1 MEIFFNSRCQLAG
14 NFYEDIFECL
24 DYFHNQNIKIGIL
37 TNGSADLT
45 HCEELNKYLFIK
57 MTAADVG
64 ISKPSPVGF
73 LACSQVN
80 IWVFYYTIYI
90 YIYLYVKSLFIIN

>member
-45 HCEELNKYLFIK
+45 RCEELNKYLFIK

-90 YIYLYVKSLFIIN
+90 YIYIQYTYIYI